1 MFFAAVVSPVIET
14 ITIIAVLATLMFLIA
29 LFLKKT
35 KIGNTIVTK
44 TPWMGWSF
52 TTEDDYTNFT
62 IHPSN
67 YYHGPSN
74 R

>member
-1 MFFAAVVSPVIET
+1 MFVHTVVAPVLET
-14 ITIIAVLATLMFLIA
+14 LTILAFLATMMFLTF

-35 KIGNTIVTK
+35 KVGNAIVDK

-52 TTEDDYTNFT
+52 ATEDDYTNFT